1 MGFNILDYGNLS
13 SDTIRSDRYILI
25 ASSLNVDFV
34 FVSSFV
40 KGIEFVTHGVSGTSS
55 VSQCSCR

>member
-1 MGFNILDYGNLS
+1 MIQSEEVIGIF
-13 SDTIRSDRYILI
+13 LI

-55 VSQCSCR
+55 VLQCSCR